1 MYQPRVQ
8 VGIRPVSRPGAYGRK
23 SVTPPSKFVAVGL
36 SHKTAPL
43 EIREKVFIPE
53 SSVGQCLRRLVDR
66 EVIEA
71 GVLLSTCNRTE
82 LYAMARGEDAPDHV
96 LQSFGWWPHELPLDT
111 WRRYAYGLT
120 DDEAIVHLLRVAGGL
135 ESMILGEAQVLGQ
148 LKEAL
153 AQARREGRVD
163 PRLQIIVQ
171 GALRAGK
178 RVRHETDLG
187 RRPVSVS
194 HAAVAKCQE
203 VLGDLAG
210 RGALVV
216 GAGTMNQIALRLLK
230 NQRIGDVYVTSRT
243 SERADRLA
251 ALVGGTPLEFDHID
265 DVIERIDIIIS
276 STSAAE
282 HVFDATRIQHLQAHR
297 HLRPLLIIDL
307 AVPRDVDPGVD
318 RVPGVHLFNIDDLQ
332 SVATINL
339 EERKASTP
347 AAEWIVAQ
355 ELARIRRALEA
366 RESAPAVE
374 ALVRRIERLRDSEL
388 DRQLAGIAPDDL
400 RTRSAMRRLAEG
412 LTAKFLDGPVRSL
425 RNSPDPVLEA
435 SVLADA
441 FDLES
446 DEASHA

>member
-1 MYQPRVQ
+1 
-8 VGIRPVSRPGAYGRK
+8 
-23 SVTPPSKFVAVGL
+23 SKFVAVGL

-171 GALRAGK
+171 GALRAG
-178 RVRHETDLG
+178 T
-187 RRPVSVS
+187 
-194 HAAVAKCQE
+194 
-203 VLGDLAG
+203 
-210 RGALVV
+210 
-216 GAGTMNQIALRLLK
+216 T
-230 NQRIGDVYVTSRT
+230 
-243 SERADRLA
+243 
-251 ALVGGTPLEFDHID
+251 LEFDHID

-318 RVPGVHLFNIDDLQ
+318 QVPGVHLFNIDDLQ

-366 RESAPAVE
+366 RGSAPAVE
-374 ALVRRIERLRDSEL
+374 
-388 DRQLAGIAPDDL
+388 
-400 RTRSAMRRLAEG
+400 
-412 LTAKFLDGPVRSL
+412 
-425 RNSPDPVLEA
+425 
-435 SVLADA
+435 
-441 FDLES
+441 
-446 DEASHA
+446 